1 MNNRTKLAA
10 DWETMVTD
18 LNVLLAER
26 ACQRLMLE
34 YCECVDTRKFERLVG
49 LFATDGV
56 LNRSDTGE
64 IRGRAAINAFFDQL
78 TTDPLIHAA
87 TNLLVTVT
95 GAESAEGVSYV
106 TVYRSYRKNATG
118 QPKLE
123 APYVVAKYVDKF
135 VVENGEWKIGY
146 RDTIFA
152 AKE

>member
-1 MNNRTKLAA
+1 M
-10 DWETMVTD
+10 TD
-18 LNVLLAER
+18 LNALLAER

-34 YCECVDTRKFERLVG
+34 YCECVDTRQFERLVS
-49 LFATDGV
+49 LFAREGV

-64 IRGRAAINAFFDQL
+64 IKGHGEIKAFFDKL

-95 GAESAEGVSYV
+95 GPETAEGVSYV
-106 TVYRSYRKNATG
+106 TVYRSYRQNATG

-123 APYVVAKYVDKF
+123 APYVVAKYIDKF
-135 VVENGEWKIGY
+135 VAEDGEWKIGY
-146 RDTIFA
+146 RDTLFA

>member
-1 MNNRTKLAA
+1 M
-10 DWETMVTD
+10 TD

-26 ACQRLMLE
+26 ACQRLMLD
-34 YCECVDTRKFERLVG
+34 YCECVDTRQFERLVS
-49 LFATDGV
+49 LFARDGV
-56 LNRSDTGE
+56 LNRSDVGE
-64 IRGRAAINAFFDQL
+64 IKGHAAIGAFFDKL

-95 GAESAEGVSYV
+95 GPETAEAVSYV
-106 TVYRSYRKNATG
+106 TVYRSYRQNATG

-135 VVENGEWKIGY
+135 VVEDGEWKIGF

>member
-1 MNNRTKLAA
+1 M
-10 DWETMVTD
+10 TD

-34 YCECVDTRKFERLVG
+34 YCECVDTRQFERLVS
-49 LFATDGV
+49 LFARDGV
-56 LNRSDTGE
+56 LNRTDTGE
-64 IRGRAAINAFFDQL
+64 IRGHAAIGAFFDKL

-95 GAESAEGVSYV
+95 GPETAEAASYV
-106 TVYRSYRKNATG
+106 TVYRSYRQNATG

-135 VVENGEWKIGY
+135 VVEDGEWKIGY

>member
-1 MNNRTKLAA
+1 M
-10 DWETMVTD
+10 TD
-18 LNVLLAER
+18 LDVLLAER

-34 YCECVDTRKFERLVG
+34 YCECVDTRQFDRLVE
-49 LFATDGV
+49 LFAADGV
-56 LNRSDTGE
+56 LNRTDTGE
-64 IRGRAAINAFFDQL
+64 IRGRPNIKAFFDVL

-106 TVYRSYRKNATG
+106 TVYRSYRNNAAG
-118 QPKLE
+118 LPKLE
-123 APYVVAKYVDKF
+123 VPYVVAKYVDKF
-135 VVENGEWKIGY
+135 IIEDGEWKIGF

>member
-1 MNNRTKLAA
+1 MS
-10 DWETMVTD
+10 D
-18 LNVLLAER
+18 LNKLLAER
-26 ACQRLMLE
+26 ACERLMIE
-34 YCECVDTRKFERLVG
+34 YCEYVDTRQFEKLVV

-56 LNRSDTGE
+56 LNRTDTGE
-64 IRGRAAINAFFDQL
+64 IKGRGAIKAFFDKL
-78 TTDPLIHAA
+78 TTDPLIHVAS
-87 TNLLVTVT
+87 NSLVTVT
-95 GAESAEGVSYV
+95 GPETAQGSSYV

-135 VVENGEWKIGY
+135 VVEEGEWKIGY

>member
-1 MNNRTKLAA
+1 M
-10 DWETMVTD
+10 TD

-34 YCECVDTRKFERLVG
+34 YCECVDTRQFDRLVS
-49 LFATDGV
+49 LFGREGI
-56 LNRSDTGE
+56 LNRIDTGE
-64 IRGRAAINAFFDQL
+64 IKGHAAITEFFDKL

-95 GAESAEGVSYV
+95 GPETAEAVSYV
-106 TVYRSYRKNATG
+106 TVYRSYRQNATG

-135 VVENGEWKIGY
+135 IVEDGEWKIGY